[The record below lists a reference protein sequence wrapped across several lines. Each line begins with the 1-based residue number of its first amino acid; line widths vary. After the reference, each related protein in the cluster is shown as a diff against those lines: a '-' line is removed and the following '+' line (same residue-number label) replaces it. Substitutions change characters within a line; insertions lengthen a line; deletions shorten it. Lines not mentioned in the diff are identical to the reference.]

1 METQDCGPARGKMGR
16 IRPPLTDELSTFVSS
31 SKYRCVKDDSRER
44 WNCARTTGP
53 AAFARGGENLFP
65 PLQSRGTFFFW
76 VITLHFYYCDFKF
89 TRVVIMQRVVDFSLV
104 TSSRQVDAMTQIY
117 ILH

>member
-53 AAFARGGENLFP
+53 VAFARRENLFP
-65 PLQSRGTFFFW
+65 PFQPGEFFFLLGHNS
-76 VITLHFYYCDFKF
+76 TL
-89 TRVVIMQRVVDFSLV
+89 L
-104 TSSRQVDAMTQIY
+104 
-117 ILH
+117 LL